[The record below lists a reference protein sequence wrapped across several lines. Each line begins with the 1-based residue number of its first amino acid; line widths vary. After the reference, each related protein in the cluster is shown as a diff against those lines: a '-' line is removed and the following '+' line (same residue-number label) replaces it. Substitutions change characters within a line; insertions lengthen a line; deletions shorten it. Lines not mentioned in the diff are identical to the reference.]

1 MKVAEGKFSCRRSF
15 KRLIL
20 QLQNGN
26 SSRVS
31 FLLCF
36 ESLDEVGDCLLYN
49 AECLVNHGLTAY
61 FRGAEMNL
69 HRALS
74 EISEIKAQLDRTQS
88 YRGFRSLASLLSAF
102 VVVAMAIF
110 LNRWSTDVSIS
121 HFINA
126 WAMVAVVSVAF
137 AATEMKVRATIGD
150 GNLHWKMHTNLGRQ
164 LLPSLVVGA
173 AMTFVLSG
181 NQWPLFS
188 EFDPSL
194 SESAQ
199 SKHHLLPSVWAM
211 VYGLGLVAC
220 VQHLPDA
227 ARWVAAWF
235 IVGGIACVALEQHSM
250 ERLNLQMAVLFG
262 GGQILLGAVLFWNME
277 RHRG

>member
-1 MKVAEGKFSCRRSF
+1 
-15 KRLIL
+15 
-20 QLQNGN
+20 
-26 SSRVS
+26 
-31 FLLCF
+31 
-36 ESLDEVGDCLLYN
+36 
-49 AECLVNHGLTAY
+49 
-61 FRGAEMNL
+61 MNL

-88 YRGFRSLASLLSAF
+88 HRGFRSLATLLSAF
-102 VVVAMAIF
+102 VVVSMAIF
-110 LNRWSTDVSIS
+110 LNRWATDVSVS

-126 WAMVAVVSVAF
+126 WALVAAGSVAF
-137 AATEMKVRATIGD
+137 AATEMKVHS
-150 GNLHWKMHTNLGRQ
+150 NLARQ

-188 EFDPSL
+188 EVNPSL
-194 SESAQ
+194 TESVHAESVA
-199 SKHHLLPSVWAM
+199 SKHHLLPAVWSM

-235 IVGGIACVALEQHSM
+235 IVGGIACVIVEQHSM
-250 ERLNLQMAVLFG
+250 DRLNLQMAVLFG
-262 GGQILLGAVLFWNME
+262 GGQIFLGAILFWNME

>member
-1 MKVAEGKFSCRRSF
+1 
-15 KRLIL
+15 
-20 QLQNGN
+20 
-26 SSRVS
+26 
-31 FLLCF
+31 
-36 ESLDEVGDCLLYN
+36 
-49 AECLVNHGLTAY
+49 
-61 FRGAEMNL
+61 MNL

-88 YRGFRSLASLLSAF
+88 HRGFRSLATLLSAF

-110 LNRWSTDVSIS
+110 LNRWATVVSVS
-121 HFINA
+121 YFVSA
-126 WAMVAVVSVAF
+126 WAMVAAVSVAF
-137 AATEMKVRATIGD
+137 AATEMKVRATMGD
-150 GNLHWKMHTNLGRQ
+150 ANLHWKMHTNLGRQ

-188 EFDPSL
+188 EVDPSI
-194 SESAQ
+194 SESGQ
-199 SKHHLLPSVWAM
+199 SKHTLLPAVWSM

-220 VQHLPDA
+220 VQHFPDA
-227 ARWVAAWF
+227 VRWVAVWF
-235 IVGGIACVALEQHSM
+235 IVGGIACVMVEQHSM

-262 GGQILLGAVLFWNME
+262 GGQIFLGAILFWNME